1 MLTRLIVSAIAVG
14 ITAWLLPGVN
24 VTPWWA
30 TVVVAIVLGLINAL
44 IRPIVKFFTLPLN
57 VLTLGLFS
65 LVINA
70 LMVLLCDWC
79 TDFMKVDGF
88 FNALLFSIVLTVV
101 NWVLHLLTRK
111 K

>member
-1 MLTRLIVSAIAVG
+1 MIIRLIVSAIAVG

-30 TVVVAIVLGLINAL
+30 ALLVAVILGLINAL
-44 IRPIVKFFTLPLN
+44 IRPVVKFFTLPLN

-70 LMVLLCDWC
+70 LMVMLCDWC
-79 TDFMKVDGF
+79 TDHMTVDGF
-88 FNALLFSIVLTVV
+88 ISALLFSVVLTVV
-101 NWVLHLLTRK
+101 NWILHLFAGK

>member
-1 MLTRLIVSAIAVG
+1 MFVRLIVSAIAVG
-14 ITAWLLPGVN
+14 ITAWLLPGVT

-30 TVVVAIVLGLINAL
+30 ALIVAIVLGLINAF
-44 IRPIVKFFTLPLN
+44 IRPVVKFFTLPLN

-70 LMVLLCDWC
+70 LMVMLCDWFS
-79 TDFMKVDGF
+79 DYMKVDGF
-88 FNALLFSIVLTVV
+88 MSALLFSIVLTVV
-101 NWVLHLLTRK
+101 NWVLHLFTHK

>member
-79 TDFMKVDGF
+79 NDFMKVDGF

-101 NWVLHLLTRK
+101 NWVLHLFTRK